1 MNEEYKRVVDRINHS
16 TNEKLRT
23 LHDECVREM
32 INYMRSHSSA
42 SSHDIE
48 NQLNYIT
55 QKYNQGVRSA
65 IQTAQDEYRNYISRY
80 ISQISGGL
88 KRELNIN

>member
-55 QKYNQGVRSA
+55 QGFVRLYKPPKMSIA
-65 IQTAQDEYRNYISRY
+65 TTYHDTYHRY
-80 ISQISGGL
+80 LEG
-88 KRELNIN
+88 